1 MINYFK
7 TYDSSVNQSG
17 KVHLRNSTQNRVTGE
32 VKKQLENERQ
42 PENERQAENVKILD
56 WTLAILAC

>member
-7 TYDSSVNQSG
+7 TYDSSVNQSS

-56 WTLAILAC
+56 